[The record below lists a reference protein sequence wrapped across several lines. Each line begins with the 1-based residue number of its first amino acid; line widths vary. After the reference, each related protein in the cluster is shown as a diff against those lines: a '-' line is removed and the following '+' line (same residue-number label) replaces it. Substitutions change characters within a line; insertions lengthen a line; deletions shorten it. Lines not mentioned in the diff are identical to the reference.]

1 LEGII
6 KKLEENQKTIDTYA
20 TIFVVL
26 LGIVSLF
33 ADMTYES
40 ARSINGPFLALL
52 GASASVVGLTAGL
65 GELLGYALRF
75 VSGRIVDRLGRYWL
89 FTITGYLLNLLAVPA
104 LALAGN
110 WQFAVFLIIL
120 ERIGK
125 AIRNPPRD
133 AMLSFATTRIGHGWG
148 FALHEAMDQIGAVIG
163 PFIMGGVLY
172 YKNDFRLSYA
182 ILIIPAIISICVL
195 LAARIYYPQPK
206 SLESKTPQLDIRGYS
221 RYFWLYILATGC
233 IAAGYADFPLIA
245 YHFSKAH
252 IFKPEWIPILYAT
265 AMGVDGL
272 SALLFGRFFD
282 RIGISIIIIAAAI
295 TIPFAPLVFLGDLK
309 FCFLGMV
316 LWGIGM
322 GAQESVMKA
331 QLAIMSPVK
340 LRGTAFGTFNMSFGM
355 FWFVGS
361 VIMGR
366 LYDFSIMAL
375 VIFSVAIQ
383 ILSIPILFR
392 LRRMG

>member
-1 LEGII
+1 V
-6 KKLEENQKTIDTYA
+6 NQKTINTSA

-40 ARSINGPFLALL
+40 ARSISGPYLALL
-52 GASASVVGLTAGL
+52 GASATVVGIAAGL

-75 VSGRIVDRLGRYWL
+75 VSGRIVDRTGRYWL
-89 FTITGYLLNLLAVPA
+89 FTISGYFLNLFAVPA
-104 LALAGN
+104 LALVGN
-110 WQFAVFLIIL
+110 WQLAVFFMLL

-148 FALHEAMDQIGAVIG
+148 FALHEAMDQIGAIIG
-163 PFIMGGVLY
+163 PFMMAAVLY
-172 YKNDFRLSYA
+172 LRNDFRLSFA
-182 ILIIPAIISICVL
+182 ILIIPAIISIGVL
-195 LAARIYYPQPK
+195 LVARIHYPHPSK
-206 SLESKTPQLDIRGYS
+206 LESKTPQIDIKGYPGH
-221 RYFWLYILATGC
+221 FWLYLLAIGC
-233 IAAGYADFPLIA
+233 IAAGFADYPLIA
-245 YHFSKAH
+245 YHFSKAG
-252 IFKPEWIPILYAT
+252 IFTHEWIPILYAI

-272 SALLFGRFFD
+272 SALLFGRLYD
-282 RIGISIIIIAAAI
+282 RIGMPIIISAVAIAL
-295 TIPFAPLVFLGDLK
+295 PFAPLVFLGDFKMGLI
-309 FCFLGMV
+309 GMI

-331 QLAIMSPVK
+331 QIANMSSVR
-340 LRGTAFGTFNMSFGM
+340 LRGTAFGTFNMSFGV

-366 LYDFSIMAL
+366 LYDYSIMAL
-375 VIFSVAIQ
+375 VIFSVTVQ
-383 ILSIPILFR
+383 ILSIPILFF
-392 LRRMG
+392 LRRMR